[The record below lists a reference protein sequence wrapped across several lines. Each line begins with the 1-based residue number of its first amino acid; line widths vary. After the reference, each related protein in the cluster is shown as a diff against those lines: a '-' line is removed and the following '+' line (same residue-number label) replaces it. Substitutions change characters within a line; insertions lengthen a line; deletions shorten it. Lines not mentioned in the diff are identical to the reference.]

1 MAIALAAML
10 GQIGLPGGGFGFGGG
25 IRYTGRSFA
34 TVANDLVV
42 PSSVVGDATVHYE
55 KAGWRYAVNAV
66 NVTDKVY
73 VTSCSSA
80 IACYYAE
87 RLRVTG
93 SIAYKW

>member
-1 MAIALAAML
+1 MGSASAAAFAIRGAHL
-10 GQIGLPGGGFGFGGG
+10 QH
-25 IRYTGRSFA
+25 
-34 TVANDLVV
+34 VANDLIV
-42 PSSVVGDATVHYE
+42 PSSVVGDATIHYE
-55 KAGWRYAVNAV
+55 NGGWRYAINAV

-73 VTSCSSA
+73 VTSCSSE